1 MQARMLKEQQVDADR
16 VLEALVA
23 ALAQNG
29 TKLLTAT
36 ELSTLQ
42 DAMAALA
49 NTAKG
54 DDTQAIKDAIE
65 VVDKASQDF
74 ASRRMD
80 ESIQQALAGQS
91 VDDI

>member
-1 MQARMLKEQQVDADR
+1 
-16 VLEALVA
+16 
-23 ALAQNG
+23 
-29 TKLLTAT
+29 
-36 ELSTLQ
+36 
-42 DAMAALA
+42 MAALA

>member
-1 MQARMLKEQQVDADR
+1 MLKEQQVDADR
-16 VLEALVA
+16 VLEALVV

-29 TKLLTAT
+29 TKLLSAT
-36 ELSTLQ
+36 ELTSLQ